1 MKPRSGEKIKMLSV
15 DELLGVPS
23 GDPVTDIDVER
34 IYPFENHPFK
44 VIDDEKME
52 ELTESIRYNGV
63 LTPVVVREDK
73 NGDYEMISGHRRL
86 FAVNKIGL
94 PTIPATIKE
103 LDDDEAV
110 IAMVDSNIQR
120 EEILPSEKAFAYR
133 MRYEAMRKSEG
144 RPKKLSQVGTV
155 SNNKVESKNGR
166 GQATDELLAQ
176 QVGESRN
183 QIHRYIRLTEL
194 IPELLELVDRGN
206 IAITTGVDISH
217 INSKIQK
224 WLYEYI
230 KENGTIKSYQI
241 TALRAEIDVNP
252 DMTQRDVIQ
261 ILNDNQPGRMPSM
274 RINFTSNQ
282 LRKYFPAYYTSQE
295 AKKII
300 EELLT
305 NWKKEQDKKSK
316 AVK

>member
-1 MKPRSGEKIKMLSV
+1 MKQRSGEKITLLSV

-23 GDPVTDIDVER
+23 GDPITEIDVDR

-44 VIDDEKME
+44 VADDERME
-52 ELTESIRYNGV
+52 ELIESIRYNGV
-63 LTPVVVREDK
+63 LTPVVVRVDK
-73 NGDYEMISGHRRL
+73 YGDYEMISGHRRL

-103 LDDDEAV
+103 MDDAEAV

-120 EEILPSEKAFAYR
+120 DEILPSEKAFAYR
-133 MRYEAMRKSEG
+133 MRYEAMKKKEG

-155 SNNKVESKNGR
+155 AKTESKNGR

-194 IPELLELVDRGN
+194 IPELLNLVDRGN
-206 IAITTGVDISH
+206 IAIMTGVDISH
-217 INSKIQK
+217 VEQKIQK

-241 TALRAEIDVNP
+241 TALRDELKMNP
-252 DMTQRDVIQ
+252 DISQKDMIE
-261 ILNDNQPGRMPSM
+261 ILNNNQPGRMPSM

-282 LRKYFPAYYTSQE
+282 LRKYFPAYYSSQE
-295 AKKII
+295 AKAII

-305 NWKKEQDKKSK
+305 NWKKEQDKRSK
-316 AVK
+316 VVK

>member
-1 MKPRSGEKIKMLSV
+1 MKKRSGEKIKLLSV

-23 GDPVTDIDVER
+23 GDPVTEIDVEK

-44 VIDDEKME
+44 VVEDEKME
-52 ELTESIRYNGV
+52 DLIESIRYNGV
-63 LTPVVVREDK
+63 LTPVVVRPDDE
-73 NGDYEMISGHRRL
+73 GGYEMISGHRRL
-86 FAVNKIGL
+86 YAENKIGL

-103 LDDDEAV
+103 MGDDDAV

-120 EEILPSEKAFAYR
+120 DEILPSEKAFAYR
-133 MRYEAMRKSEG
+133 MRYEAMRKKAG
-144 RPKKLSQVGTV
+144 RPSKNNSSQVGR
-155 SNNKVESKNGR
+155 NF
-166 GQATDELLAQ
+166 QTDVLLAE

-183 QIHRYIRLTEL
+183 QVHRFIRLTEL

-206 IAITTGVDISH
+206 IAIMTGVDISH
-217 INSKIQK
+217 IDSKIQK

-230 KENGTIKSYQI
+230 RDNGTIKSYQI
-241 TALRAEIDVNP
+241 VALREGLNINP
-252 DMTQRDVIQ
+252 DMTREEVVQ
-261 ILNDNQPGRMPSM
+261 ILNDNQPGRKPAM

-295 AKKII
+295 ARAVI
-300 EELLT
+300 EGLLA
-305 NWKKEQDKKSK
+305 NWKKEQDKQSK

>member
-1 MKPRSGEKIKMLSV
+1 MKKRSGEKIKLLSV

-23 GDPVTDIDVER
+23 GDPVTEIDVEK

-44 VIDDEKME
+44 VVEDEKME
-52 ELTESIRYNGV
+52 ELIESIRYNGV
-63 LTPVVVREDK
+63 LTPVVVRPDDE
-73 NGDYEMISGHRRL
+73 GGYEMISGHRRL

-94 PTIPATIKE
+94 LTIPATIKE
-103 LDDDEAV
+103 MDDDDAV

-133 MRYEAMRKSEG
+133 MRYEAMRHQGMRKTS
-144 RPKKLSQVGTV
+144 SQVGT
-155 SNNKVESKNGR
+155 KLR
-166 GQATDELLAQ
+166 ADEELAE

-183 QIHRYIRLTEL
+183 QVHRFIRLTEV
-194 IPELLELVDRGN
+194 IPELLDLIDRGN
-206 IAITTGVDISH
+206 IAIMTGVDISH
-217 INSKIQK
+217 IDQKIQK

-230 KENGTIKSYQI
+230 RDNGTIKSYQI
-241 TALRAEIDVNP
+241 IALREEINTNP
-252 DMTQRDVIQ
+252 DLTQEEVIQ
-261 ILNDNQPGRMPSM
+261 ILKDNQPGRKPAM

-295 AKKII
+295 ARAVI
-300 EELLT
+300 EELLA
-305 NWKKEQDKKSK
+305 NWKKEQDKHSK

>member
-1 MKPRSGEKIKMLSV
+1 
-15 DELLGVPS
+15 
-23 GDPVTDIDVER
+23 
-34 IYPFENHPFK
+34 
-44 VIDDEKME
+44 
-52 ELTESIRYNGV
+52 
-63 LTPVVVREDK
+63 
-73 NGDYEMISGHRRL
+73 
-86 FAVNKIGL
+86 
-94 PTIPATIKE
+94 
-103 LDDDEAV
+103 
-110 IAMVDSNIQR
+110 
-120 EEILPSEKAFAYR
+120 
-133 MRYEAMRKSEG
+133 MRKSEG

>member
-1 MKPRSGEKIKMLSV
+1 MKKRSGEKIKILSV

-23 GDPVTDIDVER
+23 GDPVTEIDVEK

-44 VIDDEKME
+44 VVEDEKME
-52 ELTESIRYNGV
+52 DLIESIRYNGV
-63 LTPVVVREDK
+63 LTPVVVRPDDE
-73 NGDYEMISGHRRL
+73 GGYEMISGHRRL

-94 PTIPATIKE
+94 LTIPATIKE
-103 LDDDEAV
+103 MDDDDAV

-133 MRYEAMRKSEG
+133 MRYEEMRHQGMRKTSSQDG
-144 RPKKLSQVGTV
+144 TKL
-155 SNNKVESKNGR
+155 R
-166 GQATDELLAQ
+166 ADEELAE

-183 QIHRYIRLTEL
+183 QVHRFIRLTEV
-194 IPELLELVDRGN
+194 IPELLDLIDRGN
-206 IAITTGVDISH
+206 IAIMTGVDISH
-217 INSKIQK
+217 IDQKIQK
-224 WLYEYI
+224 WLHEYI
-230 KENGTIKSYQI
+230 RDNGTIKSYQI
-241 TALRAEIDVNP
+241 IALREELNTNP
-252 DMTQRDVIQ
+252 DLTHEEVIR
-261 ILNDNQPGRMPSM
+261 ILNDNQPGRKPAM

-295 AKKII
+295 ARAVI

-305 NWKKEQDKKSK
+305 NWKKEQDKQSK

>member
-1 MKPRSGEKIKMLSV
+1 MKKRSGEKIKLLSV

-23 GDPVTDIDVER
+23 GDPVTEIDVEK

-44 VIDDEKME
+44 VVEDEKME
-52 ELTESIRYNGV
+52 ELIESIRYNGV
-63 LTPVVVREDK
+63 LTPVVVRPDDE
-73 NGDYEMISGHRRL
+73 GGYEMISGHRRL

-94 PTIPATIKE
+94 LTIPATIKE
-103 LDDDEAV
+103 MDDDDAV

-120 EEILPSEKAFAYR
+120 DEILPSEKAFAYR
-133 MRYEAMRKSEG
+133 MRYEAMRKKAG
-144 RPKKLSQVGTV
+144 RPSKNNSSQVGR
-155 SNNKVESKNGR
+155 NF
-166 GQATDELLAQ
+166 QTDVLLAE

-183 QIHRYIRLTEL
+183 QVHRFIRLTEL

-206 IAITTGVDISH
+206 IAIMTGVDISH
-217 INSKIQK
+217 IDQKIQK
-224 WLYEYI
+224 WLHEYI
-230 KENGTIKSYQI
+230 RDNGTIKSYQI
-241 TALRAEIDVNP
+241 IALREELNTNP
-252 DMTQRDVIQ
+252 DLTHEEVIQ
-261 ILNDNQPGRMPSM
+261 ILNDNQPGRKPAM

-295 AKKII
+295 ARAVI

-305 NWKKEQDKKSK
+305 NWKKEQDKQSK

>member
-1 MKPRSGEKIKMLSV
+1 MKQRSGEKIQLLSV

-23 GDPVTDIDVER
+23 GDPITEIDVER
-34 IYPFENHPFK
+34 IYQFKNHPFK
-44 VIDDEKME
+44 VADDERME

-103 LDDDEAV
+103 MDDDEAV

-133 MRYEAMRKSEG
+133 MRYEAMRHQGMKRTS
-144 RPKKLSQVGTV
+144 SQVGT
-155 SNNKVESKNGR
+155 KLR
-166 GQATDELLAQ
+166 ADEELAE

-183 QIHRYIRLTEL
+183 QIHRFIRLTEL

-206 IAITTGVDISH
+206 IAIMTGVDISH
-217 INSKIQK
+217 IEPEIQK

-230 KENGTIKSYQI
+230 RDNGTIKSYQI
-241 TALRAEIDVNP
+241 TALREELKMNP
-252 DMTQRDVIQ
+252 DMSQGEMIE

-274 RINFTSNQ
+274 RVNFTSNQ
-282 LRKYFPAYYTSQE
+282 LRKYFPAYYSSQE
-295 AKKII
+295 AKAII

-305 NWKKEQDKKSK
+305 NWKEEQDKKSK
-316 AVK
+316 VVK